1 MLVSGSLCG
10 IWGNQNPGISVVR
23 QAKGS
28 WPSARRPF
36 SLGLSVQGSR
46 FRVDLTFLGNSHNT
60 YGADKNYVEKKRPNS
75 AAEGAPLHA
84 GIHLSSKSL
93 ERP

>member
-1 MLVSGSLCG
+1 MLVSGSFWG
-10 IWGNQNPGISVVR
+10 IWGNQNPGTSVVR

-60 YGADKNYVEKKRPNS
+60 YGADKNYVEKNISESS
-75 AAEGAPLHA
+75 AQILLLRVLPYMQEY
-84 GIHLSSKSL
+84 I
-93 ERP
+93 